1 MGQIPFTQYLLPNGR
16 RKSVSIEMDDAVS
29 AFADALIAKGYRF
42 EIELLSN
49 LDTVSMTV
57 VDPSDSGDIAMV
69 LCENGP
75 AIPSAVAKLVR
86 QATEY
91 DETEVISGD

>member
-1 MGQIPFTQYLLPNGR
+1 
-16 RKSVSIEMDDAVS
+16 MDDAVS

-49 LDTVSMTV
+49 LETVSMTC
-57 VDPSDSGDIAMV
+57 VDPEDSGDIAMV

-86 QATEY
+86 HAVEY
-91 DETEVISGD
+91 DKTGVIGGD